1 MALVSCFSAEYRS
14 LISSSRRSLIV
25 ASSLMSVL
33 SGSCV
38 FTRVEDHGAAARGHE
53 ESGLCRRIE
62 MRGLENTLTAEMRR
76 GFGSDWVPMIVQR
89 WGLALGI
96 GTEVWGF
103 VEFKS
108 AV

>member
-1 MALVSCFSAEYRS
+1 
-14 LISSSRRSLIV
+14 
-25 ASSLMSVL
+25 
-33 SGSCV
+33 
-38 FTRVEDHGAAARGHE
+38 
-53 ESGLCRRIE
+53 